1 MSSLKYVVKIGG
13 KDITQLAPVDYIETF
28 SGVNKIPYAIIRFK
42 DWLTPNPKEKLLTD
56 ESAFKVGSTVVIE
69 VGDDKSTKPI
79 FHGIV
84 AKQGLKMDAE
94 NCICYDEIIA
104 KDKANCLTIADH
116 VISFKDKTDD
126 EILKSIISNQGLSA
140 DVSGLNLKHESFT
153 QYNLTDW
160 DLINIRAE
168 VYGRVVL
175 VDDGKV
181 SVVAPK
187 SSGGSPTLTFGEDI
201 TSMDLEVNADYQI
214 KDITGKV
221 WDIKSQKI
229 KDVKGNQAPESSFG
243 SVKYSDLTKSTK
255 DQKSNLV
262 QPGINTEKEVK
273 NAISGNLALNRFSK
287 IQGWITVEGNSSVK
301 PNTCVKINKGSSVF
315 QGNAYVSGV
324 KHIIDEDGWVTKI
337 SIGLSGQRYVKKH
350 SDVFL
355 PDNSGISS
363 SISGLQIGTVKKLD
377 GDPEKQSRIFVNI
390 PTIHDNNG
398 GVWCRVASLYASNQ
412 FGVMFFPEVGD
423 EVVVGFLGSDPRYP
437 VVVGS
442 LFSSKNASPEKLE
455 AKNEIKMLKTK
466 SGMILKFEE
475 KDKIVSILTPGK
487 RSVVISDKGKSIN
500 ITNDKDI
507 VSLSDGT
514 ITLKCNKDITLDGK
528 NITLKAKQNIN
539 LKAAGGDVKCDGN
552 NVKLNGKMT
561 AELKGGASATLQ
573 SSGNTVVKG
582 TVVNIN

>member
-1 MSSLKYVVKIGG
+1 
-13 KDITQLAPVDYIETF
+13 
-28 SGVNKIPYAIIRFK
+28 
-42 DWLTPNPKEKLLTD
+42 
-56 ESAFKVGSTVVIE
+56 
-69 VGDDKSTKPI
+69 
-79 FHGIV
+79 
-84 AKQGLKMDAE
+84 
-94 NCICYDEIIA
+94 
-104 KDKANCLTIADH
+104 
-116 VISFKDKTDD
+116 
-126 EILKSIISNQGLSA
+126 
-140 DVSGLNLKHESFT
+140 
-153 QYNLTDW
+153 
-160 DLINIRAE
+160 
-168 VYGRVVL
+168 
-175 VDDGKV
+175 
-181 SVVAPK
+181 
-187 SSGGSPTLTFGEDI
+187 
-201 TSMDLEVNADYQI
+201 MDLEVNADYQI

-243 SVKYSDLTKSTK
+243 SIKYSDLTKSTK
-255 DQKSNLV
+255 DQKGNLV

-442 LFSSKNASPEKLE
+442 LFSSKNALPEKLE

-475 KDKIVSILTPGK
+475 KDKIVSIVTPGK

-539 LKAAGGDVKCDGN
+539 LKAAGGDVKCEGN

-582 TVVNIN
+582 TMVNIN